1 MKIKNVSATGAYGF
15 KVDGKLL
22 LVPPGA
28 VVDVPASEQA
38 AVQRLV
44 NKYAEAP
51 DTAIFAMAG
60 ASEKAAALDSSAS
73 DDEKH
78 ARERVLAER
87 AADIDSVAKRE
98 DQNRRM
104 AAEKSR
110 EAKGDPS
117 DVLRDSRGKPI
128 QIVTE
133 K

>member
-22 LVPPGA
+22 LVPPGS
-28 VVDVPASEQA
+28 VVEVPASEQA

-44 NKYAEAP
+44 DKYAEAP

-60 ASEKAAALDSSAS
+60 ASEPAAALDSSAS

-98 DQNRRM
+98 DQNRRV

-117 DVLRDSRGKPI
+117 DVLRDARGKPI

>member
-1 MKIKNVSATGAYGF
+1 MKIKNVSPTGAYGF

-44 NKYAEAP
+44 DKYAEAP

-60 ASEKAAALDSSAS
+60 ASEKAAALDSSAN
-73 DDEKH
+73 DEKH